1 MPDKQRDIYDIQ
13 CTTLEFALVAKL
25 FTYILHKIRKL
36 FIFIFSLIFLRFKIT
51 SYESIENA

>member
-13 CTTLEFALVAKL
+13 CITLEFALGAKL

-51 SYESIENA
+51 SYESLENA